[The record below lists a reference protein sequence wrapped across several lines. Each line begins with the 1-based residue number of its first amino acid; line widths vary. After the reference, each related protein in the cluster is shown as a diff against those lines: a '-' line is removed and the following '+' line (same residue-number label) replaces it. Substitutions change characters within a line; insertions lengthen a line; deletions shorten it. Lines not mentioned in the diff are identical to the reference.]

1 MVVDQKVS
9 LVGSHNLDYSS
20 QNNSETAIIFESGV
34 LSEELADYYNKL
46 KNYSIE
52 PPMDT
57 LNYYKYPKGKD
68 LILLKIL
75 KLIEHRL

>member
-1 MVVDQKVS
+1 MVIDQKVS

-20 QNNSETAIIFESGV
+20 QNNSETAIIFESDV

-52 PPMDT
+52 PSMET
-57 LNYYKYPKGKD
+57 LHSYKYPKGKD